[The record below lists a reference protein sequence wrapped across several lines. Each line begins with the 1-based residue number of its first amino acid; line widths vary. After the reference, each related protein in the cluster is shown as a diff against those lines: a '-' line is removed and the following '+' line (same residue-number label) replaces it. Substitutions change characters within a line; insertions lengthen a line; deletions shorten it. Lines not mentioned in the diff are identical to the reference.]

1 MIFLIQKMSKLKN
14 LVITKRVFKKCPNF
28 DRSALHCYEKI
39 KSAAFLMISRAALPR
54 DSIQLAAVRDPGQK
68 CKWIL
73 LS

>member
-1 MIFLIQKMSKLKN
+1 MSKQKKVLTPI
-14 LVITKRVFKKCPNF
+14 ITRRVFKKCPNF
-28 DRSALHCYEKI
+28 ERSALHLYEKI